1 MESTH
6 MNKNQQPKFCRIL
19 KGRSY
24 RYSNV
29 ARLQSIAAIMLL
41 YSQSGHTANSFDVHS
56 HLSGD
61 WLGARDK
68 LAEQGVNIRLGYF
81 SQTAHNLKGGESTE
95 TAYADQF
102 FVGGYFNLE
111 KLVNWSGAEFKVE
124 LTNRNGELIN
134 EKANLPV
141 LLQSQ
146 QIYGRGNVTRLT
158 QFSLT
163 QHLFE
168 DQLSIKVGRIYPSAD
183 FFAMSCAFQHLT
195 FCSGGSSNYL
205 SSSWYGDPLSAL
217 GMQLTYK
224 VTDNLL
230 FKLGSYDANPAT
242 MSLNQGLKLTT
253 SGEIN
258 GTTLVSELEYKR
270 DYKNGL
276 DGDYRFGIVRS
287 SLDKTKLV
295 NNAGYPAGTTNDM
308 VAIEDTDNAFYFNIE
323 QQLTRNVSGG
333 GLRIFASMIHA
344 DKSISAIGEV
354 LAFGGYIDAPLVSRP
369 NDRIGFAVGRNSV
382 SNDLNDAQRF
392 YNANFL
398 NNELIVRDHEYPIEL
413 NYNYVVTPAIQLMP
427 SIQYIIDPNG
437 DNDAE
442 NAMIAGLQLSLNF

>member
-1 MESTH
+1 MH
-6 MNKNQQPKFCRIL
+6 MNKNQQPKFCRKL

-29 ARLQSIAAIMLL
+29 ARLKSIAAIMLL
-41 YSQSGHTANSFDVHS
+41 YSQSGHTANSFDFHS

-392 YNANFL
+392 YNANFS

>member
-1 MESTH
+1 
-6 MNKNQQPKFCRIL
+6 MNTNQQPKFCRTW
-19 KGRSY
+19 KGESE
-24 RYSNV
+24 RYLNV
-29 ARLQSIAAIMLL
+29 ARLKSIAAIMLL
-41 YSQSGHTANSFDVHS
+41 YSQSGYADESFDVHS
-56 HLSGD
+56 HLSGG

-68 LAEQGVNIRLGYF
+68 LAEQGVDVRLGYF
-81 SQTAHNLKGGESTE
+81 SQAAHNLKGGESTE

-102 FVGGYFNLE
+102 FAGGYFNLE
-111 KLVNWSGAEFKVE
+111 KLLNWSGAEFKVE

-217 GMQLTYK
+217 GVQLTYK

-253 SGEIN
+253 SGEVN
-258 GTTLVSELEYKR
+258 GTTLVGELEYKR
-270 DYKNGL
+270 QYKNGL
-276 DGDYRFGIVRS
+276 DGDYRFGVVRS

-295 NNAGYPAGTTNDM
+295 NNAGYPAGTTSDM

-323 QQLTRNVSGG
+323 QQLTRNSSGG
-333 GLRIFASMIHA
+333 GLRIFASMI
-344 DKSISAIGEV
+344 
-354 LAFGGYIDAPLVSRP
+354 
-369 NDRIGFAVGRNSV
+369 
-382 SNDLNDAQRF
+382 
-392 YNANFL
+392 
-398 NNELIVRDHEYPIEL
+398 
-413 NYNYVVTPAIQLMP
+413 
-427 SIQYIIDPNG
+427 
-437 DNDAE
+437 
-442 NAMIAGLQLSLNF
+442 LSLIHI

>member
-29 ARLQSIAAIMLL
+29 ARLKSIAAIMLL

-168 DQLSIKVGRIYPSAD
+168 DQLSIKVGRI
-183 FFAMSCAFQHLT
+183 
-195 FCSGGSSNYL
+195 
-205 SSSWYGDPLSAL
+205 
-217 GMQLTYK
+217 
-224 VTDNLL
+224 
-230 FKLGSYDANPAT
+230 
-242 MSLNQGLKLTT
+242 
-253 SGEIN
+253 
-258 GTTLVSELEYKR
+258 
-270 DYKNGL
+270 
-276 DGDYRFGIVRS
+276 
-287 SLDKTKLV
+287 
-295 NNAGYPAGTTNDM
+295 
-308 VAIEDTDNAFYFNIE
+308 
-323 QQLTRNVSGG
+323 
-333 GLRIFASMIHA
+333 
-344 DKSISAIGEV
+344 
-354 LAFGGYIDAPLVSRP
+354 
-369 NDRIGFAVGRNSV
+369 
-382 SNDLNDAQRF
+382 
-392 YNANFL
+392 
-398 NNELIVRDHEYPIEL
+398 
-413 NYNYVVTPAIQLMP
+413 
-427 SIQYIIDPNG
+427 
-437 DNDAE
+437 
-442 NAMIAGLQLSLNF
+442 

>member
-1 MESTH
+1 
-6 MNKNQQPKFCRIL
+6 MNTNQQPKFCRTW
-19 KGRSY
+19 KGESE
-24 RYSNV
+24 RYLNV
-29 ARLQSIAAIMLL
+29 ARLKSIAAIMLL
-41 YSQSGHTANSFDVHS
+41 YSQSGYADDSFDVHS
-56 HLSGD
+56 HLSGE

-68 LAEQGVNIRLGYF
+68 LAEQGVDVRLGYF

-102 FVGGYFNLE
+102 FAGGYFNLE
-111 KLVNWSGAEFKVE
+111 KLLNWSGAEFKVE

-217 GMQLTYK
+217 GVQLTYK

-253 SGEIN
+253 SGEVK
-258 GTTLVSELEYKR
+258 GTTLVGELEYKR
-270 DYKNGL
+270 QYKNGL
-276 DGDYRFGIVRS
+276 DGDYRFGVVRS

-295 NNAGYPAGTTNDM
+295 NNAGYPAGTTSDM

-323 QQLTRNVSGG
+323 QQLTRNSSGG

-344 DKSISAIGEV
+344 DQSVSAIGEV
-354 LAFGGYIDAPLVSRP
+354 LAFGGYIDAPFVSRP
-369 NDRIGFAVGRNSV
+369 HDRIGFAVGRNSV
-382 SNDLNDAQRF
+382 SNELSDAQRF
-392 YNANFL
+392 YNTNFSDDEVL
-398 NNELIVRDHEYPIEL
+398 VRDHEYPIEL
-413 NYNYVVTPAIQLMP
+413 NYNYVATPAIQLMP